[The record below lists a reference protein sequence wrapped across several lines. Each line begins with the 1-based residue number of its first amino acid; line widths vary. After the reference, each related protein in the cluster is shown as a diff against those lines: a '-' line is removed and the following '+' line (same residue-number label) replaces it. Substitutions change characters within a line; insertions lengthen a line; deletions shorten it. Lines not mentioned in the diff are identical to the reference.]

1 MTERTLIVG
10 AGVLLVGIAALAG
23 DVVTHTRTIG
33 VIDGTVVEVNGE
45 QVVIAGQREA
55 QVGDPVTIF
64 FEIPGFDDLG
74 TAGSGNVITVE
85 GTLVTAVITQRSGDI
100 VVGQLAKIGKV
111 PAGPVMAPKRSASAS
126 AAKQP
131 PDVKA
136 PAAAD
141 PASAT
146 GPLWLGVSMVFLNSA
161 ALPHQGSGVS
171 QSSAA
176 VISNVFPGS
185 AGHAAGIRPRDVLLS
200 GNDVAIL
207 SLQQL
212 SDLLKPLG
220 PGDLVRLDLMRG
232 GGERLAVSLRLEA
245 APTDAELFR
254 MIETEAQRGDPAF
267 EHLLGT
273 FYLYGSGN
281 TKKDTTEAV
290 RWLSSSAEHGHQD
303 ARLLIAEM
311 ALFPQQDTQVN
322 APEAEAWLREL
333 AEQEQPRAQYLL
345 GELYRT
351 GRIGGAVDHRQ
362 ALNWFQRSASNGVS
376 PAMTTIGVFYEDG
389 WGVPRDVE
397 QAVAWYRKAAALGE
411 PAAQDNLKRLGR

>member
-1 MTERTLIVG
+1 
-10 AGVLLVGIAALAG
+10 
-23 DVVTHTRTIG
+23 
-33 VIDGTVVEVNGE
+33 
-45 QVVIAGQREA
+45 
-55 QVGDPVTIF
+55 
-64 FEIPGFDDLG
+64 
-74 TAGSGNVITVE
+74 
-85 GTLVTAVITQRSGDI
+85 
-100 VVGQLAKIGKV
+100 
-111 PAGPVMAPKRSASAS
+111 
-126 AAKQP
+126 
-131 PDVKA
+131 
-136 PAAAD
+136 
-141 PASAT
+141 
-146 GPLWLGVSMVFLNSA
+146 
-161 ALPHQGSGVS
+161 
-171 QSSAA
+171 
-176 VISNVFPGS
+176 VFPGS

-303 ARLLIAEM
+303 ARLLIAEL

-362 ALNWFQRSASNGVS
+362 ALNWFQHSASNGVS
-376 PAMTTIGVFYEDG
+376 PAMTTIGVFYENG